1 MLRKLLALALS
12 YRLLVLALALF
23 LGGIGTWAFI
33 NLPVDAYPDIA
44 QTQVKIILKA
54 PGMTPEEVESR
65 VITPIEM
72 EMPGIPRQAMLRST
86 AKYAIADITID
97 FVDGT
102 DIYWARQQVAER
114 LSGVLADLPPS
125 VSGGLAPISTPLS
138 DVYMFTIEG
147 PLSLQQK
154 RELLDWTIRP
164 ALRTVSG
171 VADVNALGGQVRTFE
186 VRPDPV
192 ALAAARLTIA
202 DLKTAIES
210 GNRNDGAGRL
220 VSGEESL
227 IVRSVGAIQTEADL
241 QSLVLANRDNRIVRL
256 GDVATVG
263 IGSLTRYGAVTKN
276 GKEEAVEGLVIALR
290 GADARQV
297 VAGVKERMAE
307 IERALPKGT
316 TIDVFYDRSELI
328 GHAVGTVEEALL
340 EATVLVIVLLVVF
353 LGDWRAA
360 AIVASTLPMSA
371 LLTFLFMSMSG
382 LTANLMSLG
391 GLAIAIGMLVDGAV
405 VVVENVVEKL
415 SHVKEGESH
424 PRLNLVFRAASEVI
438 VPVSAGIVIIAL
450 VFLPLLSLQGLEG
463 KLFAPVALTIV
474 FALAGSLLLALTL
487 VPVLASLGLKSG
499 HHGDPWIMRW
509 LTPRYRSLLSS
520 AFDRK
525 RLVYGL
531 SAAGLVLAGVAY
543 TAVGKT
549 FMPTMDE
556 GSVIVQV
563 TKLPSINLAQ
573 STEGDKAVQRAL
585 LTVPEVQDVIARVGS
600 DEIGLDPMGLNE
612 TDTFVRLKPKG
623 AWRGDKEFVIEQM
636 RKAVEGLPGIETSF
650 TQPIEMRVSEML
662 TGARGDLAVKIF
674 GPDTRVLAELAG
686 QVQRTLADVRGAT
699 EVLTV
704 ANDSVDY
711 LQLDIDRAAAG
722 RFGMPIDQLQDG
734 LRAQIEGM
742 PAGIVADRQKRIPI
756 VIKGDDAIRNDPA
769 RFADLQFLTPGGT
782 LARVSDMAQVR
793 HTQGPVKL
801 DHENGSRYALV
812 QAFVSGRDLVGYVGE
827 AKASVTAKVPLPA
840 GYRLVWGGQ
849 FENQQRASAR
859 LALVIPMALLLIFF
873 VLLGTLRSLRAST
886 LILANIPFAM
896 VGGIVSLW
904 ISGDYLSVPA
914 SVGFIALLG
923 IAVLNGLVLV
933 AYFRQ
938 LRYEGVPMMEAVRLG
953 AERRLRPVLMTASI
967 TGFGLVPLLF
977 ASGPGSEIQK
987 PLAIVVIG
995 GLVSSTLLTLVLLPI
1010 LFERFGES
1018 AQDRD
1023 DALAQEPVHV

>member
-1 MLRKLLALALS
+1 
-12 YRLLVLALALF
+12 
-23 LGGIGTWAFI
+23 
-33 NLPVDAYPDIA
+33 
-44 QTQVKIILKA
+44 
-54 PGMTPEEVESR
+54 
-65 VITPIEM
+65 
-72 EMPGIPRQAMLRST
+72 
-86 AKYAIADITID
+86 
-97 FVDGT
+97 
-102 DIYWARQQVAER
+102 
-114 LSGVLADLPPS
+114 
-125 VSGGLAPISTPLS
+125 
-138 DVYMFTIEG
+138 
-147 PLSLQQK
+147 
-154 RELLDWTIRP
+154 
-164 ALRTVSG
+164 
-171 VADVNALGGQVRTFE
+171 
-186 VRPDPV
+186 
-192 ALAAARLTIA
+192 
-202 DLKTAIES
+202 
-210 GNRNDGAGRL
+210 
-220 VSGEESL
+220 
-227 IVRSVGAIQTEADL
+227 
-241 QSLVLANRDNRIVRL
+241 
-256 GDVATVG
+256 
-263 IGSLTRYGAVTKN
+263 
-276 GKEEAVEGLVIALR
+276 
-290 GADARQV
+290 
-297 VAGVKERMAE
+297 
-307 IERALPKGT
+307 
-316 TIDVFYDRSELI
+316 
-328 GHAVGTVEEALL
+328 
-340 EATVLVIVLLVVF
+340 
-353 LGDWRAA
+353 
-360 AIVASTLPMSA
+360 
-371 LLTFLFMSMSG
+371 
-382 LTANLMSLG
+382 
-391 GLAIAIGMLVDGAV
+391 
-405 VVVENVVEKL
+405 
-415 SHVKEGESH
+415 
-424 PRLNLVFRAASEVI
+424 
-438 VPVSAGIVIIAL
+438 
-450 VFLPLLSLQGLEG
+450 
-463 KLFAPVALTIV
+463 
-474 FALAGSLLLALTL
+474 
-487 VPVLASLGLKSG
+487 
-499 HHGDPWIMRW
+499 
-509 LTPRYRSLLSS
+509 
-520 AFDRK
+520 
-525 RLVYGL
+525 
-531 SAAGLVLAGVAY
+531 
-543 TAVGKT
+543 
-549 FMPTMDE
+549 
-556 GSVIVQV
+556 
-563 TKLPSINLAQ
+563 
-573 STEGDKAVQRAL
+573 
-585 LTVPEVQDVIARVGS
+585 
-600 DEIGLDPMGLNE
+600 
-612 TDTFVRLKPKG
+612 
-623 AWRGDKEFVIEQM
+623 
-636 RKAVEGLPGIETSF
+636 
-650 TQPIEMRVSEML
+650 
-662 TGARGDLAVKIF
+662 
-674 GPDTRVLAELAG
+674 LAG

-827 AKASVTAKVPLPA
+827 AKASVAAKVPLPA